1 MKSKSYDAV
10 VVGSGFGG
18 ALAAYALAEAGL
30 STVLIERGGWARR
43 DELDWNQEAILLEQ
57 RYRNSAPL
65 LVKQYGAR
73 EFKPLFSNEAVGGLS
88 VFYGG
93 ASLRL
98 RETDFDHW
106 PIGYED
112 LEPYYSKAERLLAVH
127 GDSGEDPFEPRRS
140 GGYPQPGQPLTAP
153 AQRILSAAR
162 KVGYNPFKIPLAIN
176 FTDNARNIC
185 IKCNTCDG
193 FPCRIEAKNDLTA
206 TVLRKAQEFG
216 LEIVAGTIV
225 AELQTAGEK
234 VEQLICVSKETK
246 EMFSIGAQVVF
257 LGAGALYSPGLLRR
271 SHLGTEHRFFGRCL
285 MRHCNAVAGYLF
297 PGVTNSENV
306 FHKQLCFT
314 DFYEDFRTAHGTAVG
329 VIQDIYT
336 PAPEVL
342 HHFAPAG
349 LKRLAAAA
357 ARRLQNLLCIAEDE
371 PRFENRVTL
380 AAAKD
385 EHGLQLSEVHH
396 AYSSRDLD
404 RRDYLVR
411 KAKRVLRAAGGLI
424 PFTHAIDSFSHAVGT
439 LRFGS
444 EEDESVLDPS
454 CRLRGFDNLFV
465 VDGSFMPT
473 SGGVNPSLTIA
484 ANSLRVADIVTS
496 RNPGH

>member
-18 ALAAYALAEAGL
+18 ALAGYALVKAGL
-30 STVLIERGGWARR
+30 STLLIERGGWAKR
-43 DELDWNQEAILLEQ
+43 DELDWNQEAILLKQ
-57 RYRNSAPL
+57 RYRQGAPL
-65 LVKQYGAR
+65 LVKQYGDQA
-73 EFKPLFSNEAVGGLS
+73 FKPVFANEVVGGLS

-98 RETDFDHW
+98 RETDFERW
-106 PIGYED
+106 PIGYDD
-112 LEPYYSKAERLLAVH
+112 LEPYYSEAERLLVVH
-127 GDSGEDPFEPRRS
+127 GDAGADACEPRRS
-140 GGYPQPGQPLTAP
+140 VGYPQPSQELTAP
-153 AQRILSAAR
+153 AQRIFAAAQQL
-162 KVGYNPFKIPLAIN
+162 GYHPFKLPLAIN
-176 FTDNARNIC
+176 FTDSARNTC

-206 TVLRKAQEFG
+206 TVLRDAQKLG
-216 LEIVAGTIV
+216 LEIVAATIV
-225 AELQTAGEK
+225 TELEVDGERVK
-234 VEQLICVSKETK
+234 RLTCVSKESK
-246 EMFSIGAQVVF
+246 EMFSIGAQLLF
-257 LGAGALYSPGLLRR
+257 LGAGALHSPGLLQR
-271 SHLGTEHRFFGRCL
+271 SKLGTEHPFFGRCL

-297 PGVTNSENV
+297 KGATNPQNV

-314 DFYEDFRTAHGTAVG
+314 DFYEDFRSEHGTATG

-342 HHFAPAG
+342 RHFAPGG

-357 ARRLQNLLCIAEDE
+357 ARRWQNLLCIAEDE

-380 AAAKD
+380 APEKD
-385 EHGLQLSEVHH
+385 EFGLELTRVQHE
-396 AYSSRDLD
+396 YSPRDLA

-439 LRFGS
+439 LRFGT
-444 EEDESVLDPS
+444 EEEESVLDPN
-454 CRLRGFDNLFV
+454 CRLRGVDNLFV
-465 VDGSFMPT
+465 VDGSFLPT

-484 ANSLRVADIVTS
+484 ANSLRVAEIAAS
-496 RNPGH
+496 RSV

>member
-1 MKSKSYDAV
+1 M
-10 VVGSGFGG
+10 
-18 ALAAYALAEAGL
+18 
-30 STVLIERGGWARR
+30 
-43 DELDWNQEAILLEQ
+43 
-57 RYRNSAPL
+57 
-65 LVKQYGAR
+65 
-73 EFKPLFSNEAVGGLS
+73 
-88 VFYGG
+88 
-93 ASLRL
+93 
-98 RETDFDHW
+98 
-106 PIGYED
+106 
-112 LEPYYSKAERLLAVH
+112 LAVH
-127 GDSGEDPFEPRRS
+127 GDSGSDPFEPRRS
-140 GGYPQPGQPLTAP
+140 AGYPQPGQPLTAP
-153 AQRILSAAR
+153 AQRILEAAR

-176 FTDNARNIC
+176 FTDNTRNIC

-206 TVLRKAQEFG
+206 TVLRNAQEFG

-225 AELQTAGEK
+225 AELQADGEK
-234 VEQLICVSKETK
+234 VEQLLCVSKESGET
-246 EMFSIGAQVVF
+246 FSIGAQVVF

-271 SHLGTEHRFFGRCL
+271 SRLGTEHRFFGRCL

-297 PGVTNSENV
+297 PGVTNPENV

-314 DFYEDFRTAHGTAVG
+314 DFYEDLRTEYGTAVG
-329 VIQDIYT
+329 IIQDIYT
-336 PAPEVL
+336 PAPQVL
-342 HHFAPAG
+342 HHFAPMG

-371 PRFENRVTL
+371 PRLENRVTL
-380 AAAKD
+380 AAARD
-385 EHGLQLSEVHH
+385 EFGLQLSEVHH
-396 AYSSRDLD
+396 AYSSRDLA

-444 EEDESVLDPS
+444 HEDESVLDPS
-454 CRLRGFDNLFV
+454 CRLRGLDNLFV

-496 RNPGH
+496 QTTLR